1 MGEDD
6 PPCSLEYIED
16 PYFTQ
21 LETNV
26 NPSFDEVTEYDQ
38 YYDNE
43 IDVGE
48 WSAETELYLRSLTLD
63 QILAVPDDLELT
75 HDLQTVETEFSPLTT
90 EEQKPLRKFF
100 RLKLFSKKALREV
113 KVTFID
119 LSKPYLAKISS
130 NDNYKKF
137 LNMSSTGNTNYS
149 FCSTIFIHMFL
160 SNREVIISVKT
171 MHTIYFFTFNLYTYK
186 Y

>member
-6 PPCSLEYIED
+6 PPLSIEYIED

-21 LETNV
+21 LETDV
-26 NPSFDEVTEYDQ
+26 NPSFDEVNEFDDQ

-43 IDVGE
+43 IDAAE

-63 QILAVPDDLELT
+63 QILAIPDELELT
-75 HDLQTVETEFSPLTT
+75 HDLQTVETEFSPII
-90 EEQKPLRKFF
+90 EQKPVKKFF

-137 LNMSSTGNTNYS
+137 LNMSTTGKS
-149 FCSTIFIHMFL
+149 L
-160 SNREVIISVKT
+160 
-171 MHTIYFFTFNLYTYK
+171 L
-186 Y
+186 